1 MKKKGFTLIELLAVI
16 VVLAVVALISM
27 PLVLNTID
35 KARMGAFKATANNV
49 KDSAEYYQEKGLMN
63 GTLREC
69 EYFSF
74 DKNVEEKTTIDGKVY
89 VPIKELYM
97 KGNLP
102 TTGEI
107 KVCSNEIIMDVGDG
121 TYRGIYEN
129 NNYIVAK
136 KDDIESSDNT
146 IPTVKLSYTSTLNEI
161 KVNVDAKAGKY
172 GAIKEYYYKIDDS
185 EYIKEENPIYTFTNL
200 TPEKEYKIKVYV
212 VSKANK
218 KSEEIEISAH
228 TTNFGTCNITVTDDG
243 RWTTSKTVLIEG
255 NDKNSIL
262 QYKINVGSN
271 PSNNI
276 DWTNYVDRLTLNDN
290 ASINTPTTI
299 YCRYID
305 NNLNTSSASQKTI
318 TKIDNTT
325 PKVELTGNIIS
336 GKITNKNVV
345 LEAKGTGS
353 ISTYSYEWYKYS
365 EGGYNKIENTSNIYE
380 INKTDISTY
389 AVRVKN
395 EAGTYSEYSNLY
407 EVKVDKESPT
417 IDAPTVE
424 KELSND
430 SYVFKITSNQK
441 DIVTGIGK
449 VTYLISEDGKSYSEE
464 ENNIINNLLPGKI
477 YYVKTKAIDK
487 AGNESLS
494 KEIKIELNKLEGKIE
509 LSSTNDSYTYPD
521 SKEIEIVSNKS
532 GGVLSCSSNDDSIA
546 TCKIIDNKLVVAP
559 GVKQGSA
566 TITIISSET
575 NIYKEA
581 KVAYVAITS
590 HGLLSYT
597 ASGYNKAY
605 DGSNHSITVTSS
617 GATIAYSS
625 DGTNYSS
632 TKPTYRDVG
641 TYTVYYKIEKEG
653 YKTITGTEKVTIIKA
668 NGSVIAPT
676 VKNLTYNGSAQ
687 ALVNAG
693 STNTGTIQY
702 KLNNGTYSN
711 SIPTATNAGTYTV
724 YYKVIGDANHNDVS
738 EKYVTV
744 TINKANGSV
753 IAPTVKTLTYNG
765 SAQALVN
772 AGSTN
777 TGTIQYKLNNGT
789 YSNSIPTATNAGT
802 YTVYYKVIGD
812 ANHNDVIE
820 QSVIMTIKRL
830 AASSVTYSNKTY
842 TGSEQVAVTGSNVT
856 LTGTLKA
863 TSVGNYI
870 AYAEPTNNYT
880 WSDGT
885 TSKKT
890 INWSIV
896 KANNTLKLSSNSGS
910 YTYPNSGTFS
920 VTTNVSGGDLS
931 CSSNNSSVAT
941 CKISGTTVT
950 VIPGTTKGSATITVT
965 SKETAN
971 YNSGSAAYV
980 AITSHGLLSYT
991 ASGYNKAYDG
1001 SNHSITVTSSG
1012 ATITYSSDGTNYSST
1027 KLTYRDVGTYT
1038 VYYKIE
1044 KEGYKT
1050 ITGTEKVTIIKA
1062 NGSVIAPTV
1071 KNLTYNGS
1079 AQALVNAGST
1089 NTGTI
1094 QYKLNNGTYSN
1105 SIPTAT
1111 NAGTYTVYYKV
1122 IGDANHNDVSEK
1134 SVTVTINK
1142 ATGSVIAPTVKTLTY
1157 NGSTQALVN
1166 AGSTNTGTIQYK
1178 LNNRTYSNSIPTAT
1192 NVGTYTVYYKVIGD
1206 ANHNDVTEK
1215 AITAT
1220 INKAN
1225 NTLKLSSNSGSYT
1238 YPNSGTFSVTTNVS
1252 GGDLSCSSN
1261 NSSVATCKIS
1271 GTTVTVIPGT
1281 TKGSA
1286 TITVTSKETANY
1298 NSSSVAH
1305 VVTTNLGTLSV
1316 TASGYNGTYNG
1327 SDHSITV
1334 TSSGAT
1340 ITYSSDGTNYSSTK
1354 PTYRNAGTYTT
1365 YYKVSKTGYNTVTG
1379 SRTVVINKAS
1389 GSISLSSTSGK
1400 VSVGSSITVKVNSTT
1415 GTLGCSSSNTSIAT
1429 CSVSGDTIT
1438 ISGKNL
1444 GSTTITISVA
1454 ASTNYNAASVT
1465 YNVTV
1470 NKNYQVYS
1478 NGTAVYYNPETNKKC
1493 SSSEAVSTTG
1503 TKTGCMK
1510 WYTFNDNGS
1519 SSSTVYMLLD
1529 HNISSPTSYSNNVAS
1544 GSDDDTKIKTD
1555 IKNYTATWNKNINPR
1570 LISAYEISKI
1580 VGYTSFNGTQMFDIT
1595 GYKWLYEGFDDIDRA
1610 YWTSTPRNAEDVWI
1624 VYGTGTLFGRDAT
1637 DSEYTGIRPVITV
1650 SKDIIN

>member
-35 KARMGAFKATANNV
+35 KARMGAFKATASNV

-172 GAIKEYYYKIDDS
+172 GAIREYYYKIDDS

-271 PSNNI
+271 PSNNT

-305 NNLNTSSASQKTI
+305 NNLNISSTSQKTI

-353 ISTYSYEWYKYS
+353 ISAYSYEWYKYS

-417 IDAPTVE
+417 IDTPTVE
-424 KELSND
+424 KELFND

-441 DIVTGIGK
+441 DIVTGIEK

-464 ENNIINNLLPGKI
+464 ENNIINNLLPGKM

-521 SKEIEIVSNKS
+521 SKEIEIISNKS

-575 NIYKEA
+575 NTYKEA

-653 YKTITGTEKVTIIKA
+653 YKTITGTEKVTITKA

-693 STNTGTIQY
+693 STNTGTIRY

-724 YYKVIGDANHNDVS
+724 YYKVIGDANHNDV
-738 EKYVTV
+738 K
-744 TINKANGSV
+744 
-753 IAPTVKTLTYNG
+753 
-765 SAQALVN
+765 
-772 AGSTN
+772 
-777 TGTIQYKLNNGT
+777 
-789 YSNSIPTATNAGT
+789 
-802 YTVYYKVIGD
+802 
-812 ANHNDVIE
+812 E
-820 QSVIMTIKRL
+820 QSVTVTIKRL

-863 TSVGNYI
+863 TNVGSYT
-870 AYAEPTNNYT
+870 AYAEPTSNYT

-890 INWSIV
+890 INWSIT

-950 VIPGTTKGSATITVT
+950 VIPGTTKGT
-965 SKETAN
+965 
-971 YNSGSAAYV
+971 
-980 AITSHGLLSYT
+980 
-991 ASGYNKAYDG
+991 
-1001 SNHSITVTSSG
+1001 
-1012 ATITYSSDGTNYSST
+1012 
-1027 KLTYRDVGTYT
+1027 
-1038 VYYKIE
+1038 
-1044 KEGYKT
+1044 
-1050 ITGTEKVTIIKA
+1050 
-1062 NGSVIAPTV
+1062 
-1071 KNLTYNGS
+1071 
-1079 AQALVNAGST
+1079 
-1089 NTGTI
+1089 
-1094 QYKLNNGTYSN
+1094 
-1105 SIPTAT
+1105 
-1111 NAGTYTVYYKV
+1111 
-1122 IGDANHNDVSEK
+1122 
-1134 SVTVTINK
+1134 
-1142 ATGSVIAPTVKTLTY
+1142 
-1157 NGSTQALVN
+1157 
-1166 AGSTNTGTIQYK
+1166 
-1178 LNNRTYSNSIPTAT
+1178 
-1192 NVGTYTVYYKVIGD
+1192 
-1206 ANHNDVTEK
+1206 
-1215 AITAT
+1215 
-1220 INKAN
+1220 
-1225 NTLKLSSNSGSYT
+1225 
-1238 YPNSGTFSVTTNVS
+1238 
-1252 GGDLSCSSN
+1252 
-1261 NSSVATCKIS
+1261 
-1271 GTTVTVIPGT
+1271 
-1281 TKGSA
+1281 A

-1298 NSSSVAH
+1298 NSSSAAY

-1316 TASGYNGTYNG
+1316 TASGYNGTYDG
-1327 SDHSITV
+1327 SDHAITV

-1389 GSISLSSTSGK
+1389 GSIIPETTMTEVAVGDTTEIGVERSTGL
-1400 VSVGSSITVKVNSTT
+1400 VN
-1415 GTLGCSSSNTSIAT
+1415 GCLSSNTSIAT

-1444 GSTTITISVA
+1444 GSTKITISVA
-1454 ASTNYNAASVT
+1454 ASTNYNAASGNIDVFVKIYNNSYIRLSPANST
-1465 YNVTV
+1465 YTFS
-1470 NKNYQVYS
+1470 KDLTGYS
-1478 NGTAVYYNPETNKKC
+1478 NQTFNLSELSLWEIESQSSTTLSISSAYASSQELCLNGMEGYNNIDETVGNLYKIYAPKSFTTSYYRPDYKATYKYGTNRYATYWTDDTDFGDSEYYTEYYCVFFIDEYGND
-1493 SSSEAVSTTG
+1493 SSCNENGELLYYYSNEMGGNSSTYCHSIKPGMNLLISELNFTSGTG
-1503 TKTGCMK
+1503 TK
-1510 WYTFNDNGS
+1510 
-1519 SSSTVYMLLD
+1519 
-1529 HNISSPTSYSNNVAS
+1529 
-1544 GSDDDTKIKTD
+1544 SDPYVI
-1555 IKNYTATWNKNINPR
+1555 
-1570 LISAYEISKI
+1570 
-1580 VGYTSFNGTQMFDIT
+1580 Q
-1595 GYKWLYEGFDDIDRA
+1595 YKG
-1610 YWTSTPRNAEDVWI
+1610 
-1624 VYGTGTLFGRDAT
+1624 
-1637 DSEYTGIRPVITV
+1637 
-1650 SKDIIN
+1650 

>member
-1 MKKKGFTLIELLAVI
+1 MKRKGFTLIELLAVI
-16 VVLAVVALISM
+16 VILAVVALISM

-63 GTLREC
+63 GTLHEC

-74 DKNVEEKTTIDGKVY
+74 DKNVEEKTTIDGKIY

-107 KVCSNEIIMDVGDG
+107 KVCPNEIIMDVGDG
-121 TYRGIYEN
+121 TYRGIYED

-185 EYIKEENPIYTFTNL
+185 KYIKEENPIYTFTNL

-218 KSEEIEISAH
+218 KSEEIEITAH
-228 TTNFGTCNITVTDDG
+228 TTNFGTCNIVVTDDG

-305 NNLNTSSASQKTI
+305 NNLNTSSTSQKTI

-336 GKITNKNVV
+336 GKITNNNVV

-353 ISTYSYEWYKYS
+353 ISAYSYEWYKYS

-532 GGVLSCSSNDDSIA
+532 GGTLSCSSNDDSIA

-575 NIYKEA
+575 NTYKEA

-617 GATIAYSS
+617 GATITYSS

-653 YKTITGTEKVTIIKA
+653 YKTIIGTEKVTITKA
-668 NGSVIAPT
+668 T
-676 VKNLTYNGSAQ
+676 
-687 ALVNAG
+687 
-693 STNTGTIQY
+693 
-702 KLNNGTYSN
+702 
-711 SIPTATNAGTYTV
+711 
-724 YYKVIGDANHNDVS
+724 
-738 EKYVTV
+738 
-744 TINKANGSV
+744 GSV

-772 AGSTN
+772 AGSST

-789 YSNSIPTATNAGT
+789 YSNSIPTATNTGT
-802 YTVYYKVIGD
+802 YTIYYKVIGD
-812 ANHNDVIE
+812 ANHNDVSE
-820 QSVIMTIKRL
+820 KSVTVTIKRL

-863 TSVGNYI
+863 TNVGSYI
-870 AYAEPTNNYT
+870 AYAEPTSNYT

-980 AITSHGLLSYT
+980 VITSHGLLSYT

-1027 KLTYRDVGTYT
+1027 KPTYRDVGTYT

-1050 ITGTEKVTIIKA
+1050 IIGTEKVTITKA
-1062 NGSVIAPTV
+1062 TGSVIAPTVKTLTYNGSAQALVNAGSSTTGTIQYKLNNGTYSNSIPTATDAGTYTVYYKVIGDTNHNDVIEQYVTVTINKATGSVIAPTV

-1079 AQALVNAGST
+1079 AQVLVNAGSST
-1089 NTGTI
+1089 TGTI

-1111 NAGTYTVYYKV
+1111 NA
-1122 IGDANHNDVSEK
+1122 
-1134 SVTVTINK
+1134 
-1142 ATGSVIAPTVKTLTY
+1142 
-1157 NGSTQALVN
+1157 
-1166 AGSTNTGTIQYK
+1166 
-1178 LNNRTYSNSIPTAT
+1178 
-1192 NVGTYTVYYKVIGD
+1192 GTYTVYYKVIGD

-1281 TKGSA
+1281 TKGTA

-1327 SDHSITV
+1327 SNHAITV

-1389 GSISLSSTSGK
+1389 GSVILETTLITDLVVNGTSYVEIESSTGAIK
-1400 VSVGSSITVKVNSTT
+1400 
-1415 GTLGCSSSNTSIAT
+1415 GCSSSDTSIAT

-1444 GSTTITISVA
+1444 GSTKITISVA
-1454 ASTNYNAASVT
+1454 ASTNYNAASGNIDVFVKIYNNSYIRLSPANST
-1465 YNVTV
+1465 YTFS
-1470 NKNYQVYS
+1470 KDLTGYS
-1478 NGTAVYYNPETNKKC
+1478 NQTFNLSELSLWEIESQSSTTLSIASVYASSQELCLSGTSGFNNADKTVGNLYKIYAPKSFTTYYYSPNYKATYKYGTNRYATYWTDSTDSGDSNSCTDYYCIYFVDESGDESFCNDNSESTLYCNDVYMGGNTMDRCHSIKPGMNLLI
-1493 SSSEAVSTTG
+1493 SELNFTSGTG
-1503 TKTGCMK
+1503 TK
-1510 WYTFNDNGS
+1510 
-1519 SSSTVYMLLD
+1519 
-1529 HNISSPTSYSNNVAS
+1529 
-1544 GSDDDTKIKTD
+1544 SDPYVI
-1555 IKNYTATWNKNINPR
+1555 
-1570 LISAYEISKI
+1570 
-1580 VGYTSFNGTQMFDIT
+1580 Q
-1595 GYKWLYEGFDDIDRA
+1595 YKG
-1610 YWTSTPRNAEDVWI
+1610 
-1624 VYGTGTLFGRDAT
+1624 
-1637 DSEYTGIRPVITV
+1637 
-1650 SKDIIN
+1650 

>member
-35 KARMGAFKATANNV
+35 KARMGAFKATASNV

-172 GAIKEYYYKIDDS
+172 GAIREYYYKIDDS

-271 PSNNI
+271 PSNNT

-305 NNLNTSSASQKTI
+305 NNLNISSTSQKTI

-353 ISTYSYEWYKYS
+353 ISAYSYEWYKYS

-417 IDAPTVE
+417 IDTPTVE
-424 KELSND
+424 KELFND

-441 DIVTGIGK
+441 DIVTGIEK

-464 ENNIINNLLPGKI
+464 ENNIINNLLPGKM

-521 SKEIEIVSNKS
+521 SKEIEIISNKS

-575 NIYKEA
+575 NTYKEA

-653 YKTITGTEKVTIIKA
+653 YKTITGTEKVTITKA

-693 STNTGTIQY
+693 STNTGTIRY

-724 YYKVIGDANHNDVS
+724 YYKVIGDANHNDVKEQS
-738 EKYVTV
+738 VTV

-753 IAPTVKTLTYNG
+753 IAPTVKNLTYNG

-777 TGTIQYKLNNGT
+777 TGTIRYKLNNGT

-812 ANHNDVIE
+812 ANHNDVKE
-820 QSVIMTIKRL
+820 QSVTVTIKRL

-863 TSVGNYI
+863 TNVGSYT
-870 AYAEPTNNYT
+870 AYAEPTSNYT

-890 INWSIV
+890 INWSIT

-950 VIPGTTKGSATITVT
+950 VIPGTTKGT
-965 SKETAN
+965 
-971 YNSGSAAYV
+971 
-980 AITSHGLLSYT
+980 
-991 ASGYNKAYDG
+991 
-1001 SNHSITVTSSG
+1001 
-1012 ATITYSSDGTNYSST
+1012 
-1027 KLTYRDVGTYT
+1027 
-1038 VYYKIE
+1038 
-1044 KEGYKT
+1044 
-1050 ITGTEKVTIIKA
+1050 
-1062 NGSVIAPTV
+1062 
-1071 KNLTYNGS
+1071 
-1079 AQALVNAGST
+1079 
-1089 NTGTI
+1089 
-1094 QYKLNNGTYSN
+1094 
-1105 SIPTAT
+1105 
-1111 NAGTYTVYYKV
+1111 
-1122 IGDANHNDVSEK
+1122 
-1134 SVTVTINK
+1134 
-1142 ATGSVIAPTVKTLTY
+1142 
-1157 NGSTQALVN
+1157 
-1166 AGSTNTGTIQYK
+1166 
-1178 LNNRTYSNSIPTAT
+1178 
-1192 NVGTYTVYYKVIGD
+1192 
-1206 ANHNDVTEK
+1206 
-1215 AITAT
+1215 
-1220 INKAN
+1220 
-1225 NTLKLSSNSGSYT
+1225 
-1238 YPNSGTFSVTTNVS
+1238 
-1252 GGDLSCSSN
+1252 
-1261 NSSVATCKIS
+1261 
-1271 GTTVTVIPGT
+1271 
-1281 TKGSA
+1281 A

-1298 NSSSVAH
+1298 NSSSAAY

-1316 TASGYNGTYNG
+1316 TASGYNGTYDG
-1327 SDHSITV
+1327 SDHAITV

-1389 GSISLSSTSGK
+1389 GSIIPETTMTEVAVGDTTEIGVERSTGL
-1400 VSVGSSITVKVNSTT
+1400 VN
-1415 GTLGCSSSNTSIAT
+1415 GCLSSNTSIAT

-1444 GSTTITISVA
+1444 GSTKITISVA
-1454 ASTNYNAASVT
+1454 ASTNYNAASGNIDVFVKIYNNSYIRLSPANST
-1465 YNVTV
+1465 YTFS
-1470 NKNYQVYS
+1470 KDLTGYS
-1478 NGTAVYYNPETNKKC
+1478 NQTFNLSELSLWEIESQSSTTLSISSAYASSQELCLNGMEGYNNIDETVGNLYKIYAPKSFTTSYYRPDYKATYKYGTNRYATYWTDDTDFGDSEYYTEYYCVFFIDEYGND
-1493 SSSEAVSTTG
+1493 SSCNENGELLYYYSNEMGGNSSTYCHSIKPGMNLLISELNFTSGTG
-1503 TKTGCMK
+1503 TK
-1510 WYTFNDNGS
+1510 
-1519 SSSTVYMLLD
+1519 
-1529 HNISSPTSYSNNVAS
+1529 
-1544 GSDDDTKIKTD
+1544 SDPYVI
-1555 IKNYTATWNKNINPR
+1555 
-1570 LISAYEISKI
+1570 
-1580 VGYTSFNGTQMFDIT
+1580 Q
-1595 GYKWLYEGFDDIDRA
+1595 YKG
-1610 YWTSTPRNAEDVWI
+1610 
-1624 VYGTGTLFGRDAT
+1624 
-1637 DSEYTGIRPVITV
+1637 
-1650 SKDIIN
+1650 

>member
-35 KARMGAFKATANNV
+35 KARMGAFKATASNV

-271 PSNNI
+271 PSNNT

-305 NNLNTSSASQKTI
+305 NNLNISSTSQKTI

-353 ISTYSYEWYKYS
+353 ISAYSYEWYKYS

-417 IDAPTVE
+417 IDTPTVE
-424 KELSND
+424 KELFND

-441 DIVTGIGK
+441 DIVTGIEK

-464 ENNIINNLLPGKI
+464 ENNIINNLLPGKM

-521 SKEIEIVSNKS
+521 SKEIEIISNKS

-575 NIYKEA
+575 NTYKEA

-653 YKTITGTEKVTIIKA
+653 YKTITGTEKVTITKA
-668 NGSVIAPT
+668 T
-676 VKNLTYNGSAQ
+676 
-687 ALVNAG
+687 
-693 STNTGTIQY
+693 
-702 KLNNGTYSN
+702 
-711 SIPTATNAGTYTV
+711 
-724 YYKVIGDANHNDVS
+724 
-738 EKYVTV
+738 
-744 TINKANGSV
+744 GSV

-820 QSVIMTIKRL
+820 QSVIVAIKRL

-863 TSVGNYI
+863 TNVGSYI
-870 AYAEPTNNYT
+870 AYAEPTSNYT

-950 VIPGTTKGSATITVT
+950 VIPGTTKGT
-965 SKETAN
+965 
-971 YNSGSAAYV
+971 
-980 AITSHGLLSYT
+980 
-991 ASGYNKAYDG
+991 
-1001 SNHSITVTSSG
+1001 
-1012 ATITYSSDGTNYSST
+1012 
-1027 KLTYRDVGTYT
+1027 
-1038 VYYKIE
+1038 
-1044 KEGYKT
+1044 
-1050 ITGTEKVTIIKA
+1050 
-1062 NGSVIAPTV
+1062 
-1071 KNLTYNGS
+1071 
-1079 AQALVNAGST
+1079 
-1089 NTGTI
+1089 
-1094 QYKLNNGTYSN
+1094 
-1105 SIPTAT
+1105 
-1111 NAGTYTVYYKV
+1111 
-1122 IGDANHNDVSEK
+1122 
-1134 SVTVTINK
+1134 
-1142 ATGSVIAPTVKTLTY
+1142 
-1157 NGSTQALVN
+1157 
-1166 AGSTNTGTIQYK
+1166 
-1178 LNNRTYSNSIPTAT
+1178 
-1192 NVGTYTVYYKVIGD
+1192 
-1206 ANHNDVTEK
+1206 
-1215 AITAT
+1215 
-1220 INKAN
+1220 
-1225 NTLKLSSNSGSYT
+1225 
-1238 YPNSGTFSVTTNVS
+1238 
-1252 GGDLSCSSN
+1252 
-1261 NSSVATCKIS
+1261 
-1271 GTTVTVIPGT
+1271 
-1281 TKGSA
+1281 A

-1327 SDHSITV
+1327 SDHAITV

-1389 GSISLSSTSGK
+1389 GSITLSSTSGTITVGNTTNITASNTTGK
-1400 VSVGSSITVKVNSTT
+1400 VSCSSNNTNVATCSISGNTLTIKGISAGNATITVNVEAATNYNRASKTYSITV
-1415 GTLGCSSSNTSIAT
+1415 SNPI
-1429 CSVSGDTIT
+1429 
-1438 ISGKNL
+1438 
-1444 GSTTITISVA
+1444 
-1454 ASTNYNAASVT
+1454 
-1465 YNVTV
+1465 
-1470 NKNYQVYS
+1470 YS
-1478 NGTAVYYNPETNKKC
+1478 NGTAIYYNPETNTKC

-1510 WYTFNDNGS
+1510 WYTFNDS
-1519 SSSTVYMLLD
+1519 ESSSTVNMILD
-1529 HNISSPTSYSNNVAS
+1529 HNTTDRVAWSSFSNGLYMREAKVALENDTSTWNSNINARLIAADEIAKITGNSSFDVNAEDEWFYFDSNNQTQTANSTNKSKYAWLFDCLQDAS
-1544 GSDDDTKIKTD
+1544 YNG
-1555 IKNYTATWNKNINPR
+1555 ANI
-1570 LISAYEISKI
+1570 ECE
-1580 VGYTSFNGTQMFDIT
+1580 GTR
-1595 GYKWLYEGFDDIDRA
+1595 G
-1610 YWTSTPRNAEDVWI
+1610 YWTSSGFLKEIIMAGGSSMYSAQIWNVGS
-1624 VYGTGTLFGRDAT
+1624 YGSLLSMGSNIA
-1637 DSEYTGIRPVITV
+1637 SVGIRPVITV

>member
-1 MKKKGFTLIELLAVI
+1 M
-16 VVLAVVALISM
+16 
-27 PLVLNTID
+27 
-35 KARMGAFKATANNV
+35 
-49 KDSAEYYQEKGLMN
+49 
-63 GTLREC
+63 
-69 EYFSF
+69 
-74 DKNVEEKTTIDGKVY
+74 
-89 VPIKELYM
+89 
-97 KGNLP
+97 
-102 TTGEI
+102 
-107 KVCSNEIIMDVGDG
+107 
-121 TYRGIYEN
+121 
-129 NNYIVAK
+129 
-136 KDDIESSDNT
+136 
-146 IPTVKLSYTSTLNEI
+146 
-161 KVNVDAKAGKY
+161 
-172 GAIKEYYYKIDDS
+172 
-185 EYIKEENPIYTFTNL
+185 
-200 TPEKEYKIKVYV
+200 
-212 VSKANK
+212 
-218 KSEEIEISAH
+218 
-228 TTNFGTCNITVTDDG
+228 
-243 RWTTSKTVLIEG
+243 
-255 NDKNSIL
+255 
-262 QYKINVGSN
+262 
-271 PSNNI
+271 
-276 DWTNYVDRLTLNDN
+276 
-290 ASINTPTTI
+290 
-299 YCRYID
+299 
-305 NNLNTSSASQKTI
+305 
-318 TKIDNTT
+318 
-325 PKVELTGNIIS
+325 
-336 GKITNKNVV
+336 
-345 LEAKGTGS
+345 
-353 ISTYSYEWYKYS
+353 
-365 EGGYNKIENTSNIYE
+365 
-380 INKTDISTY
+380 
-389 AVRVKN
+389 
-395 EAGTYSEYSNLY
+395 
-407 EVKVDKESPT
+407 
-417 IDAPTVE
+417 
-424 KELSND
+424 
-430 SYVFKITSNQK
+430 
-441 DIVTGIGK
+441 
-449 VTYLISEDGKSYSEE
+449 
-464 ENNIINNLLPGKI
+464 
-477 YYVKTKAIDK
+477 
-487 AGNESLS
+487 
-494 KEIKIELNKLEGKIE
+494 
-509 LSSTNDSYTYPD
+509 
-521 SKEIEIVSNKS
+521 
-532 GGVLSCSSNDDSIA
+532 
-546 TCKIIDNKLVVAP
+546 
-559 GVKQGSA
+559 
-566 TITIISSET
+566 
-575 NIYKEA
+575 
-581 KVAYVAITS
+581 
-590 HGLLSYT
+590 
-597 ASGYNKAY
+597 
-605 DGSNHSITVTSS
+605 
-617 GATIAYSS
+617 
-625 DGTNYSS
+625 
-632 TKPTYRDVG
+632 
-641 TYTVYYKIEKEG
+641 
-653 YKTITGTEKVTIIKA
+653 
-668 NGSVIAPT
+668 
-676 VKNLTYNGSAQ
+676 
-687 ALVNAG
+687 
-693 STNTGTIQY
+693 
-702 KLNNGTYSN
+702 
-711 SIPTATNAGTYTV
+711 
-724 YYKVIGDANHNDVS
+724 
-738 EKYVTV
+738 
-744 TINKANGSV
+744 
-753 IAPTVKTLTYNG
+753 
-765 SAQALVN
+765 
-772 AGSTN
+772 
-777 TGTIQYKLNNGT
+777 
-789 YSNSIPTATNAGT
+789 
-802 YTVYYKVIGD
+802 IGD

>member
-35 KARMGAFKATANNV
+35 KARMGAFKATASNV

-271 PSNNI
+271 PSNNT

-305 NNLNTSSASQKTI
+305 NNLNISSTSQKTI

-353 ISTYSYEWYKYS
+353 ISAYSYEWYKYS

-417 IDAPTVE
+417 IDTPTVE
-424 KELSND
+424 KELFND

-441 DIVTGIGK
+441 DIVTGIEK

-464 ENNIINNLLPGKI
+464 ENNIINNLLPGKM

-521 SKEIEIVSNKS
+521 SKEIEIISNKS

-575 NIYKEA
+575 NTYKEA

-653 YKTITGTEKVTIIKA
+653 YKTITGTEKVTITKA
-668 NGSVIAPT
+668 T
-676 VKNLTYNGSAQ
+676 
-687 ALVNAG
+687 
-693 STNTGTIQY
+693 
-702 KLNNGTYSN
+702 
-711 SIPTATNAGTYTV
+711 
-724 YYKVIGDANHNDVS
+724 
-738 EKYVTV
+738 
-744 TINKANGSV
+744 GSV

-820 QSVIMTIKRL
+820 QSVIVAIKRL

-863 TSVGNYI
+863 TNVGSYI
-870 AYAEPTNNYT
+870 AYAEPTSNYT

-971 YNSGSAAYV
+971 YNS
-980 AITSHGLLSYT
+980 
-991 ASGYNKAYDG
+991 
-1001 SNHSITVTSSG
+1001 
-1012 ATITYSSDGTNYSST
+1012 
-1027 KLTYRDVGTYT
+1027 
-1038 VYYKIE
+1038 
-1044 KEGYKT
+1044 
-1050 ITGTEKVTIIKA
+1050 
-1062 NGSVIAPTV
+1062 
-1071 KNLTYNGS
+1071 
-1079 AQALVNAGST
+1079 
-1089 NTGTI
+1089 
-1094 QYKLNNGTYSN
+1094 
-1105 SIPTAT
+1105 
-1111 NAGTYTVYYKV
+1111 
-1122 IGDANHNDVSEK
+1122 
-1134 SVTVTINK
+1134 
-1142 ATGSVIAPTVKTLTY
+1142 
-1157 NGSTQALVN
+1157 
-1166 AGSTNTGTIQYK
+1166 
-1178 LNNRTYSNSIPTAT
+1178 
-1192 NVGTYTVYYKVIGD
+1192 
-1206 ANHNDVTEK
+1206 
-1215 AITAT
+1215 
-1220 INKAN
+1220 
-1225 NTLKLSSNSGSYT
+1225 
-1238 YPNSGTFSVTTNVS
+1238 
-1252 GGDLSCSSN
+1252 
-1261 NSSVATCKIS
+1261 SSVS
-1271 GTTVTVIPGT
+1271 
-1281 TKGSA
+1281 
-1286 TITVTSKETANY
+1286 
-1298 NSSSVAH
+1298 H
-1305 VVTTNLGTLSV
+1305 VVTTSLGTLSV

-1327 SDHSITV
+1327 SDHAITV

-1389 GSISLSSTSGK
+1389 GSITLSSTSGTITVGNTTNITASNTTGK
-1400 VSVGSSITVKVNSTT
+1400 VSCSSNNTNVATCSISGNTLTIKGISAGNATITVNVEAATNYNRASKTYSITV
-1415 GTLGCSSSNTSIAT
+1415 SNPI
-1429 CSVSGDTIT
+1429 
-1438 ISGKNL
+1438 
-1444 GSTTITISVA
+1444 
-1454 ASTNYNAASVT
+1454 
-1465 YNVTV
+1465 
-1470 NKNYQVYS
+1470 YS
-1478 NGTAVYYNPETNKKC
+1478 NGTAIYYNPETNTKC

-1510 WYTFNDNGS
+1510 WYTFNDS
-1519 SSSTVYMLLD
+1519 ESSSTVNMILD
-1529 HNISSPTSYSNNVAS
+1529 HNTTDRVAWSSFSNGLYMREAKVALENDTSTWNSNINARLIAADEIAKITGNSSFDVNAEDEWFYFDSNNQTQTANSTNKSKYAWLFDCLQDAS
-1544 GSDDDTKIKTD
+1544 YNG
-1555 IKNYTATWNKNINPR
+1555 ANI
-1570 LISAYEISKI
+1570 ECE
-1580 VGYTSFNGTQMFDIT
+1580 GTR
-1595 GYKWLYEGFDDIDRA
+1595 G
-1610 YWTSTPRNAEDVWI
+1610 YWTSSGFLKEIIMAGGSSMYSAQIWNVGS
-1624 VYGTGTLFGRDAT
+1624 YGSLLSMGSNIA
-1637 DSEYTGIRPVITV
+1637 SVGIRPVITV